1 MTGCAGTM
9 RMTSIMGRMRIAST
23 RATQPCLHELSE
35 KCRRVRVR
43 PSVHQ
48 RRSRLQCLPTRPPS
62 RRNIMGRVAVLL
74 RVHCLGALPFHLI
87 FEANSISFTYSFVV
101 ADVLLQR
108 IALHCT
114 GAVPT
119 AAVSL
124 RSTNGNQWPTIGCNV
139 SYKA

>member
-1 MTGCAGTM
+1 
-9 RMTSIMGRMRIAST
+9 MTSIMRRMRIAST

-87 FEANSISFTYSFVV
+87 FEANISSFTYSVVV
-101 ADVLLQR
+101 ADVLLHC
-108 IALHCT
+108 IAL
-114 GAVPT
+114 ALFLSLPLVS
-119 AAVSL
+119 AAPMI
-124 RSTNGNQWPTIGCNV
+124 TNRQQ
-139 SYKA
+139 